1 MSDIVFALFCAFAFK
16 ALFHF
21 LNKHNAINKVTK
33 DWTKFEGMLEYLDD
47 KDVLKAAI
55 DNNVITV
62 LWASGRLQKDP
73 EIIKY
78 CIAKDW
84 HIIQIM
90 PEWVQNNINIAF
102 FAVQNNGKAL
112 EYLPPSFQDN
122 KIIVKAAIDIDD
134 KALIFA
140 SPRLQKKFEMKPFV
154 LPDFFSR

>member
-1 MSDIVFALFCAFAFK
+1 MSDIVFALFNAFALK
-16 ALFHF
+16 AFF
-21 LNKHNAINKVTK
+21 YFWNKHTAIKKVTN

-62 LWASGRLQKDP
+62 IWASGRLQKDL

-90 PEWVQNNINIAF
+90 PEWVQNDINIAF

-112 EYLPPSFQDN
+112 EYLPPIFQDN
-122 KIIVKAAIDIDD
+122 EIIVQAAIKIYD

-140 SPRLQKKFEMKPFV
+140 SPRLQKKFEMKPFI
-154 LPDFFSR
+154 LHDCFRR